1 MHMEGQKQFFL
12 FEYIEESQ
20 FLDQKIKDYSKIQ
33 RSFQYPEIQSYLKN
47 LLLALYQLHKN
58 QMPGRVFST
67 FNIVVQPNYKI
78 VLMDFG
84 FEPQIEQNYLDIL
97 APPEYL
103 KKIIDKENANQTDY
117 KFDLKF
123 DSWLLGAFL
132 YHLIKFQSINQ
143 VKVNNND
150 VRFKYDKKEEFYE
163 YLKNIQYIP
172 CQTSRYK
179 NTLLSLVQGLL
190 TCDPKERL
198 SFLQI
203 YQHPFIQ
210 DLQLQG
216 QQEYIQFYSQCQ
228 YIRELK
234 QDAFNTG
241 SFISPVCQFPKKLEM
256 IDSVSIFSPKE
267 EQPQKKKI
275 QIISATSI
283 YKPQTNLPDYL
294 VVVMNTSQFS
304 DPSHYHYWFQIQLD
318 CLRCQLLASAAD
330 RIAIFFK
337 SANSFEL
344 VYAYIIK
351 KMHLLILRDMN
362 NYLKSELYQ
371 NQPNRNWQIFLNQH
385 QKDLIST
392 EQINLYLI
400 ELKQEL
406 LTILQRH
413 CETLRKENSSLPEL
427 IKLPLN
433 DVQDSNDYFLNGYQD
448 AIQMLYQHINQLIT
462 QNQLF
467 KLEELQS
474 FKKLIYFCVDIN
486 ISFQSQTFKEQ
497 FQQLTYN
504 NQEVQPKDIIT
515 FLGITNKFG

>member
-67 FNIVVQPNYKI
+67 FNIVVQPNNKI

-143 VKVNNND
+143 VKVNNID
-150 VRFKYDKKEEFYE
+150 IRFKYDKKEEFYE
-163 YLKNIQYIP
+163 YLKNIEYIP
-172 CQTSRYK
+172 CQTTRYK

-190 TCDPKERL
+190 TCDPKKRL

-228 YIRELK
+228 YIRDLQNEVIDTRELNR
-234 QDAFNTG
+234 DPPPIMEVPTR
-241 SFISPVCQFPKKLEM
+241 
-256 IDSVSIFSPKE
+256 
-267 EQPQKKKI
+267 QPNYLHVI
-275 QIISATSI
+275 LN
-283 YKPQTNLPDYL
+283 KP
-294 VVVMNTSQFS
+294 QFS
-304 DPSHYHYWFQIQLD
+304 DQSFYNYWFKIQLD
-318 CLRCQLLASAAD
+318 CLRCYLLVQTAD
-330 RIAIFFK
+330 KITILSNYNYPFIK
-337 SANSFEL
+337 VL
-344 VYAYIIK
+344 VYIIK
-351 KMHLLILRDMN
+351 KMHLLILREMN

-385 QKDLIST
+385 QRDLIST
-392 EQINLYLI
+392 EQINLYLKVLEQ
-400 ELKQEL
+400 ELKIIFEQHCQ
-406 LTILQRH
+406 IHLQQG
-413 CETLRKENSSLPEL
+413 SL
-427 IKLPLN
+427 LPLEIQQSLN
-433 DVQDSNDYFLNGYQD
+433 DNRDQDPYYYFLNGYAD
-448 AIQMLYQHINQLIT
+448 AISMLLIYVDQLIT

-497 FQQLTYN
+497 FQKLTYN